1 MSIRQIVFE
10 EDFLKQNSVNIWKGL
25 LNPRQF
31 LRTTRVF
38 MLRSLAWILKSLFM
52 QAITLASESV
62 DNKKNPIS
70 SRLMMAL
77 GRKCKVN
84 KKIAKHAAAKS
95 CQTFQL
101 FTVRVHTSGQD
112 ASKQEAIKMQSG
124 GKIQGSHHYTES
136 RHDAGSFKK
145 R

>member
-1 MSIRQIVFE
+1 MHCIFLNKIQQVFGGALKVRQY
-10 EDFLKQNSVNIWKGL
+10 LW
-25 LNPRQF
+25 
-31 LRTTRVF
+31 TTRVF

-84 KKIAKHAAAKS
+84 KKIAKHAAS
-95 CQTFQL
+95 
-101 FTVRVHTSGQD
+101 
-112 ASKQEAIKMQSG
+112 
-124 GKIQGSHHYTES
+124 
-136 RHDAGSFKK
+136 
-145 R
+145 